1 MNKLFYNLYIYMEFN
16 SINRVFEKVE
26 KIGRHNCK
34 MILAEKSPSSKFTLS
49 SWQLRIFLYVP
60 KHYKHNSE
68 GDKIYYF
75 KLKSEF
81 EILLRDSSLSS
92 VQLYNNLYNRE
103 TRNNMLDPTFN
114 NVGYKN
120 WIGPFSDF
128 KEEQG
133 KKECG
138 VSIESGS
145 ISGSAPITILHFIDI
160 YKQKKKLRDVCI
172 NGKSTI
178 DSVTSLKDFIQGNMS
193 TYGNLFSSGNKIKK
207 SKGKKSKKKRRQH
220 RRKSSKKSKKIR
232 RQNSRKVSKKSEI
245 SDNKFKR

>member
-1 MNKLFYNLYIYMEFN
+1 MEFN

-26 KIGRHNCK
+26 KIGRRYCK

-49 SWQLRIFLYVP
+49 SWRLRIFLYVP
-60 KHYKHNSE
+60 KHYEHNSE
-68 GDKIYYF
+68 GEKIYYF
-75 KLKSEF
+75 KMKAGIENSLS
-81 EILLRDSSLSS
+81 DGSLSS

-120 WIGPFSDF
+120 WTGPFSDF
-128 KEEQG
+128 KEDQG

-138 VSIESGS
+138 ISIESGS

-172 NGKSTI
+172 NGKLTI
-178 DSVTSLKDFIQGNMS
+178 DSVTSFKDFIQGKMS
-193 TYGNLFSSGNKIKK
+193 TSGNLFSSGNKIKK
-207 SKGKKSKKKRRQH
+207 SKKKGKKSKKIKKKN
-220 RRKSSKKSKKIR
+220 RRKSSKKTKRSG
-232 RQNSRKVSKKSEI
+232 KKS
-245 SDNKFKR
+245 KRY